1 MFSFLDHYVFIF
13 GSLCF
18 HFWIIVFIFES
29 LFSFLDHYVF
39 IFESLCFHFW
49 IIMFSFL
56 NHFFHFWII
65 MFSFLDHYVFIFG
78 SLFSFL
84 NHCFH
89 FWIIMFSFLD
99 HYVFIFG
106 SLCFHFWIIIT
117 RVHYGYGLYL
127 MFIPLYTSQRHSS
140 SWHTCCHPPRMD
152 TACLSSPAIYI

>member
-1 MFSFLDHYVFIF
+1 MIENLKFNLTNATLNVFIL

-18 HFWIIVFIFES
+18 HFWIIM
-29 LFSFLDHYVF
+29 FSFLDHYVF
-39 IFESLCFHFW
+39 IFESL
-49 IIMFSFL
+49 FSFL
-56 NHFFHFWII
+56 NHCFHFWII

-78 SLFSFL
+78 SL
-84 NHCFH
+84 
-89 FWIIMFSFLD
+89 FSFLD